1 MSMLNRF
8 RKQGGFQQLLT
19 LIETCDPSKQKNL
32 LHLVGVEDPGWAHLV
47 KVKCLT
53 LDRVFSWPDSVLRE
67 ITPSLPEKVMV
78 ALHSA
83 LNPNQRE
90 KFKTSLPQMQLRN
103 LDDQFAS
110 IGATPSEQN
119 AARIKLFQII
129 RDLEAEGKFKF
140 QTFDPILVIDPSIA
154 A

>member
-1 MSMLNRF
+1 MPMLNRF
-8 RKQGGFQQLLT
+8 RKQGGFQQLLN
-19 LIETCDPSKQKNL
+19 LIETCEPSKQKNL
-32 LHLVGVEDPGWAHLV
+32 LHLVSVEDPGWAHLV

-53 LDRVFSWPDSVLRE
+53 LHRIFSWPEAVIRE
-67 ITPSLPEKVMV
+67 ITPFLPEKVMV

-83 LNPNQRE
+83 LDPSQQERL
-90 KFKTSLPQMQLRN
+90 KAAIPHMQLRN
-103 LDDQFAS
+103 LEDQFS
-110 IGATPSEQN
+110 TGATTSEQH
-119 AARIKLFQII
+119 AAQIKLFQIV